1 MSRVIEVSSVRTRLS
16 LQDDEGINDAISS
29 ALDGALARLSSVLA
43 TSFDR
48 EEHTD
53 VFYLDPAACTSVAGL
68 VGLRLSNGF
77 VQGPITVVSGDSL
90 AEVLTGGSSETV
102 FLLNAEK
109 GHVKVPDALSGK
121 YVRVSYESGFSDG
134 DEAPAWLKEVVLAH
148 TIMVMS
154 SQQISDGQAELS
166 KVVPVVEKHS
176 TDTLDRHLRNGSLL
190 VYPLN

>member
-1 MSRVIEVSSVRTRLS
+1 MSRVIDTSAVRSRLS

-48 EEHTD
+48 AVREDT
-53 VFYLDPAACTSVAGL
+53 FFLDPAACTSVAGL

-77 VQGPITVVSGDSL
+77 VQGTILVESGDSL
-90 AEVLTGGSSETV
+90 AQVLTGGATEEV
-102 FLLNAEK
+102 FLLNPEK
-109 GHVKVPDALSGK
+109 GHVRIPDSLMGS
-121 YVRVSYESGFSDG
+121 YVRVTYTSGFDDG
-134 DEAPAWLKEVVLAH
+134 DEVPAWLKEVVLTQ
-148 TIMVMS
+148 TIIVMA